1 VEHLQAKLIMAKRAS
16 FFLLLIVIVTGAI
29 AALVVWKWDVL
40 VEKIS
45 EERVDAERH
54 AWMERTRE
62 LEGIIIEMQKGVEP
76 KPLRPAER
84 LRQVFG
90 PSSPLAKG
98 FSPRTMKCAELKQAL
113 RAFCQYLDAGE
124 TFRSQKTYGDSWAL
138 FLDILATLERKPP
151 TISAEAYRP
160 SLIIENSYYFFRLL
174 KREKM
179 DIVREVL
186 QYEADLSEP
195 LMGILYHWLMNE
207 RNCDK
212 PPSSASNLDIMY
224 RYAGFFLNTLGGHSY
239 LYRRDS
245 RISLLT
251 IYYSILVVHEANSR
265 GFNEAGLDL
274 RFFLPLIFGE
284 IQSRNDLLYAEDYLQ
299 TLTDLQLQYFRI
311 E

>member
-1 VEHLQAKLIMAKRAS
+1 MAKRIS
-16 FFLLLIVIVTGAI
+16 FFLLLTVIVIGTIV
-29 AALVVWKWDVL
+29 ALVVWKWDVV
-40 VEKIS
+40 VERIS
-45 EERVDAERH
+45 EEKVNAERH

-62 LEGIIIEMQKGVEP
+62 LEGIIIEMQKGTEP

-98 FSPRTMKCAELKQAL
+98 AAPRTMKCVELEQSL
-113 RAFCQYLDAGE
+113 RAFCKYLDAGE
-124 TFRSQKTYGDSWAL
+124 TFRSQKTYRDSWAL
-138 FLDILATLERKPP
+138 FTDILATLEKKPP

-160 SLIIENSYYFFRLL
+160 SIIIENSYYFFRLL
-174 KREKM
+174 RREKM
-179 DIVREVL
+179 NIAREVL
-186 QYEADLSEP
+186 QYEADLAEP
-195 LMGILYHWLMNE
+195 LMGVLYYWLMSGQS
-207 RNCDK
+207 CDK
-212 PPSSASNLDIMY
+212 QQSSTANLDIMY

-251 IYYSILVVHEANSR
+251 NYYSILVVHEANSR
-265 GFNEAGLDL
+265 GFNEVGLDL

-284 IQSRNDLLYAEDYLQ
+284 IQNRNDLLYAEDYLQ
-299 TLTDLQLQYFRI
+299 TLTDLQLQYFRV